1 MATLFEDWCTADGG
15 TDLSGVVTLTP
26 IGQQAAGALT
36 LATVPQPITVAAGQL
51 SETVT
56 PGDYMVN
63 VELTVGAD
71 EVLASTD
78 TAAQRIAVA
87 DIDTPQRLRDL
98 IGLGGPGQS
107 PLAKLNELVTA
118 WIEGVADA
126 TYAPTGY
133 ALKQLAANPDQLA
146 VGTITRS
153 ASGAATGFS
162 VAWPDGATGAFTGT
176 ESVSFPGAI
185 DTYAITH
192 VLEGVTTT
200 YTQPALTRDTSG
212 AVTARPAIVVS

>member
-126 TYAPTGY
+126 TYAPAFPDTGIAY
-133 ALKQLAANPDQLA
+133 D
-146 VGTITRS
+146 G
-153 ASGAATGFS
+153 SGNVQTVTENG
-162 VAWPDGATGAFTGT
+162 VA
-176 ESVSFPGAI
+176 
-185 DTYAITH
+185 
-192 VLEGVTTT
+192 TT
-200 YTQPALTRDTSG
+200 YTYNPDGTVATDTRAGVTRTYGYDGNGNLTSITVED
-212 AVTARPAIVVS
+212 